1 MSQFV
6 ARVSVPTFSR
16 LLACCFLLL
25 PVCLY
30 AATTKTYQDPLYCGH
45 QLSCQ
50 VATVSNASGG
60 SSGISCVDTYTG
72 CYPGAST
79 GLGTSKP
86 FTCSGVLCTPPVISS
101 LSFTSSTY
109 AHPNQ
114 ICGLVSGQQ
123 HCWNTTTMVTYLGQ
137 CDGSGNFCG
146 DIDHDGTLDTSDKFP
161 TNAAAIV
168 DFDDDGMPD
177 TWLQPNL
184 FSCAADAV
192 TCNGLVLDTD
202 DDNDGVLDA
211 NDNCPFY
218 ADTHQDDDD
227 LDGIGNGCDSDGP
240 GKIDSGFNAGNA
252 INGNVYTIAAQADGK
267 LIFGGSFTAYAGIA
281 INRIARLN
289 ADGSLD
295 ASFNPGTG
303 ANNYINDVAIQNDG
317 KIVIVGA
324 FTTVNG
330 VINNRIARLNSDGS
344 LDAGFNSGS
353 GSSDAIIKVAVQAD
367 GKILI
372 ILGAGNSYNGTAINR
387 LARLNADGSLDASF
401 NSGSGPD
408 WSIEKIVVQSNGK
421 ILIAGSFVTYNGE
434 ASNRIARLNSDGSL
448 DASFNS
454 GIGAYPINDVAIQL
468 DGKILIAGDFTSY
481 NGTSITRVARLNTN
495 GSLDVSFNPGSGL
508 DRKVFTIAAQS
519 DGKIVIGGWFDYAVN
534 GVVRSNIARLNTDG
548 SVDLSFNPGSGAGS
562 DYNTA
567 VSQAIIQRDGKIML
581 LGLLFSKYNGTTVSN
596 WARIHTGDADNDGI
610 ENAAD
615 NCPTTSNANQLNS
628 DGDSEGN
635 TCDNDDDNDG
645 VADASDAFPL
655 DAFEFVDTDGDG
667 IGDNAD
673 TTPNGDTDGDGV
685 DNLTDNCVSVS
696 NANQLDTDSDGAG
709 DACDATPN
717 GDTDGDGVDNLSD
730 NCVPV
735 SNANQLDTDNDGAG
749 DLCDLFPDDALLLL
763 EQNGTAKNEQLA
775 SSVAMADMNDD
786 GVVDVLVGVLLAD
799 VLVDGKI
806 LKKAGVIRLVSGKDN
821 AVLRTL
827 DGTAANQQFGTAMA
841 VANDQN
847 SDGVPDIV
855 VGEPLADRV
864 VLVSGSDG
872 ALLGVLA
879 EGDQAGA
886 RFGAAV
892 ALGDMNGDTGVDLIV
907 GAPLA
912 DAGMKDSGEVTVF
925 NGLGT
930 AVLYKRGGEQAGE
943 QFGAAVATDDANRLF
958 VGAPLRD
965 MVVAENNRIIKR
977 VDAGR
982 VVVFP
987 GQGTAP
993 FALLR
998 LGGAAAGDRFGAAI
1012 SATHGRWAVGAP
1024 LADSTGKDAGRVQVF
1039 AGMGSLPV
1047 ATINGSHAGDR
1058 FGSAVALQG
1067 DMNQDGIQDVAVGA
1081 AAFDV
1086 STSVGKRKSAGVKT
1100 VLLKDTGRVE
1110 VLSGAAL

>member
-685 DNLTDNCVSVS
+685 DNL
-696 NANQLDTDSDGAG
+696 
-709 DACDATPN
+709 
-717 GDTDGDGVDNLSD
+717 SD

-1047 ATINGSHAGDR
+1047 ATINGSHAGDH

-1067 DMNQDGIQDVAVGA
+1067 DMNRDGIQDVAVGA

>member
-1 MSQFV
+1 M
-6 ARVSVPTFSR
+6 
-16 LLACCFLLL
+16 
-25 PVCLY
+25 
-30 AATTKTYQDPLYCGH
+30 
-45 QLSCQ
+45 
-50 VATVSNASGG
+50 
-60 SSGISCVDTYTG
+60 
-72 CYPGAST
+72 
-79 GLGTSKP
+79 
-86 FTCSGVLCTPPVISS
+86 
-101 LSFTSSTY
+101 
-109 AHPNQ
+109 
-114 ICGLVSGQQ
+114 
-123 HCWNTTTMVTYLGQ
+123 
-137 CDGSGNFCG
+137 
-146 DIDHDGTLDTSDKFP
+146 
-161 TNAAAIV
+161 
-168 DFDDDGMPD
+168 
-177 TWLQPNL
+177 
-184 FSCAADAV
+184 
-192 TCNGLVLDTD
+192 
-202 DDNDGVLDA
+202 
-211 NDNCPFY
+211 
-218 ADTHQDDDD
+218 
-227 LDGIGNGCDSDGP
+227 
-240 GKIDSGFNAGNA
+240 
-252 INGNVYTIAAQADGK
+252 
-267 LIFGGSFTAYAGIA
+267 
-281 INRIARLN
+281 
-289 ADGSLD
+289 
-295 ASFNPGTG
+295 
-303 ANNYINDVAIQNDG
+303 
-317 KIVIVGA
+317 
-324 FTTVNG
+324 
-330 VINNRIARLNSDGS
+330 
-344 LDAGFNSGS
+344 
-353 GSSDAIIKVAVQAD
+353 
-367 GKILI
+367 
-372 ILGAGNSYNGTAINR
+372 
-387 LARLNADGSLDASF
+387 
-401 NSGSGPD
+401 
-408 WSIEKIVVQSNGK
+408 
-421 ILIAGSFVTYNGE
+421 
-434 ASNRIARLNSDGSL
+434 
-448 DASFNS
+448 
-454 GIGAYPINDVAIQL
+454 
-468 DGKILIAGDFTSY
+468 
-481 NGTSITRVARLNTN
+481 
-495 GSLDVSFNPGSGL
+495 
-508 DRKVFTIAAQS
+508 
-519 DGKIVIGGWFDYAVN
+519 
-534 GVVRSNIARLNTDG
+534 
-548 SVDLSFNPGSGAGS
+548 
-562 DYNTA
+562 
-567 VSQAIIQRDGKIML
+567 
-581 LGLLFSKYNGTTVSN
+581 
-596 WARIHTGDADNDGI
+596 
-610 ENAAD
+610 
-615 NCPTTSNANQLNS
+615 
-628 DGDSEGN
+628 
-635 TCDNDDDNDG
+635 
-645 VADASDAFPL
+645 
-655 DAFEFVDTDGDG
+655 
-667 IGDNAD
+667 
-673 TTPNGDTDGDGV
+673 
-685 DNLTDNCVSVS
+685 
-696 NANQLDTDSDGAG
+696 
-709 DACDATPN
+709 
-717 GDTDGDGVDNLSD
+717 
-730 NCVPV
+730 PV

-912 DAGMKDSGEVTVF
+912 DAGMKDNGEVTVF

-930 AVLYKRGGEQAGE
+930 AVLYQRSGEQAGE

-1039 AGMGSLPV
+1039 AGMGTLPV
-1047 ATINGSHAGDR
+1047 ATINGSHAGDH

-1067 DMNQDGIQDVAVGA
+1067 DMNRDGIQDVAVGA